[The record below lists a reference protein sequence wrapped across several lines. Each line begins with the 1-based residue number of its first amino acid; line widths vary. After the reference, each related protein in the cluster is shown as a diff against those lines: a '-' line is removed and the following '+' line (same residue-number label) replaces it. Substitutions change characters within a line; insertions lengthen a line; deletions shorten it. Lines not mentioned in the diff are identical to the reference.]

1 MFFRMSIG
9 KAVRSALGPVAPL
22 AAGAYRRVF
31 VDVRKV
37 AACVPPIDG
46 LLLDVGG
53 GDGAILNSLLD
64 LQPALRVTAVD
75 IAPAIGQ
82 LIRKDLRARVDLR
95 PATSVRQY
103 IEQRGESPRAVL
115 VSDVMHHVRP
125 IDRVGLVRDLL
136 DSFGDNRPVLIVKD
150 IVPQGFRSAF
160 AFWADRNIS
169 GDKAV
174 SAISPTEL
182 VDLVRSVRPDLTVE
196 STPLLDIDYPNYL
209 VVLRG

>member
-1 MFFRMSIG
+1 M
-9 KAVRSALGPVAPL
+9 
-22 AAGAYRRVF
+22 F

-37 AACVPPIDG
+37 AACVPPVDG

-64 LQPALRVTAVD
+64 RQPALRVTAVD

-82 LIRKDLRARVDLR
+82 SIRKDLRSRVDLR

-103 IEQRGESPRAVL
+103 IQQGGEPPRAVL
-115 VSDVMHHVRP
+115 VSDVMHHVQP
-125 IDRVGLVRDLL
+125 VDRGDLIRDLL
-136 DSFGDNRPVLIVKD
+136 ECFGDNPPVLVVKD
-150 IVPQGFRSAF
+150 VVPQGIRSAF

-174 SAISPTEL
+174 SPIGPTAL
-182 VDLVRSVRPDLTVE
+182 VDLVRSVRPDLSVE